1 MDIAK
6 LEKLKV
12 VELKAE
18 LQARNLDTKGV
29 KAVLIERLKDAIEKG
44 TPLVG
49 ELAFFSLIL
58 IAKNLI
64 TNSWKKPSR
73 HFYLLSVA
81 ALFCTC
87 RGAFGEL
94 M

>member
-44 TPLVG
+44 VPLIGKFIKIV
-49 ELAFFSLIL
+49 L
-58 IAKNLI
+58 
-64 TNSWKKPSR
+64 
-73 HFYLLSVA
+73 
-81 ALFCTC
+81 
-87 RGAFGEL
+87 
-94 M
+94 

>member
-1 MDIAK
+1 MDFSK

-18 LQARNLDTKGV
+18 LIARNIDTKGV

-49 ELAFFSLIL
+49 KYFQYRYFFRMRKIQ
-58 IAKNLI
+58 
-64 TNSWKKPSR
+64 
-73 HFYLLSVA
+73 
-81 ALFCTC
+81 
-87 RGAFGEL
+87 
-94 M
+94 